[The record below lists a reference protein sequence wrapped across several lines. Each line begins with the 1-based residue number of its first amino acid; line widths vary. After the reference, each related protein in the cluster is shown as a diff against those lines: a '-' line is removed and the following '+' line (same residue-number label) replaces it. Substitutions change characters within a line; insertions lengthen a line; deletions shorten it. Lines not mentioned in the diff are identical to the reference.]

1 MALVQTRLF
10 TVPHFPVS
18 RDRTLYIM
26 GSHLGWVSNLLRGRG
41 TVWKGEKVELFSSR
55 PFLHR
60 FKPDARPLGTYET
73 KMVARTGKCSIF
85 TILPEK
91 RGLHEQSWCCSA
103 AGIYTELE
111 RTTAPSIYIMGK
123 PFSHCILPTD
133 DASHV
138 NNACSR
144 ITSLCTRLGSIFPK
158 FNTPRDAATATQ
170 VKPHA
175 E

>member
-1 MALVQTRLF
+1 M
-10 TVPHFPVS
+10 
-18 RDRTLYIM
+18 
-26 GSHLGWVSNLLRGRG
+26 WVCVCVC
-41 TVWKGEKVELFSSR
+41 VWCVCWGGGGGVVIKSFF
-55 PFLHR
+55 FLPPD
-60 FKPDARPLGTYET
+60 PDARPLGTYET

-123 PFSHCILPTD
+123 LFSHCILPTD

-170 VKPHA
+170 IKPHA
-175 E
+175 A